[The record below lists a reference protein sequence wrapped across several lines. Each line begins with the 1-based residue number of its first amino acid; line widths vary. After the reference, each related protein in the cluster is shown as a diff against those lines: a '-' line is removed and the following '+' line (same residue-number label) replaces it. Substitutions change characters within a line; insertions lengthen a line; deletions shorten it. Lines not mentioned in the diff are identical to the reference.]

1 MRLST
6 LNKVSEFF
14 TFKAYCLRFSAE
26 LYSRIVASIS
36 PVSPCNPQG
45 CEKQTPIYMRPFK
58 VEKQIRTEAD
68 AKEAGK
74 TSTEIRDLRRAELEI
89 IKYLF
94 LLPTSP
100 LNLNLGAAMR
110 KKTLLALE
118 TSTDAKHLA
127 PVAEHCY
134 HMLKAG
140 SHRNFVEKG
149 VCNGTFETICV
160 ATGLGIFLNVAGL
173 VVMFLLAFLDP
184 ALHHGNRW
192 KGIGV
197 WPLWFIGGGLVLSGI
212 RGSCFFL
219 LLFSR
224 RQPLDWEKYEEDGE
238 SAKERSRLFKTFSRL
253 MIFDRK
259 MKVKDKDLRRLQRKI
274 VMQSVIGGMFIAT
287 ILVVV
292 SLCLPIW
299 KHL

>member
-1 MRLST
+1 
-6 LNKVSEFF
+6 
-14 TFKAYCLRFSAE
+14 
-26 LYSRIVASIS
+26 
-36 PVSPCNPQG
+36 
-45 CEKQTPIYMRPFK
+45 
-58 VEKQIRTEAD
+58 
-68 AKEAGK
+68 
-74 TSTEIRDLRRAELEI
+74 
-89 IKYLF
+89 
-94 LLPTSP
+94 

-197 WPLWFIGGGLVLSGI
+197 WPLWFVGGGLVLSGI